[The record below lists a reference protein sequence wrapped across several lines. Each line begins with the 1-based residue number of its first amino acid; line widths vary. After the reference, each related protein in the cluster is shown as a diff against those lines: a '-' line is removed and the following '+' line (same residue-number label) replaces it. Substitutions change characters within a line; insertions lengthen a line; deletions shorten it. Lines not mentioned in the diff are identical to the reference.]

1 MNISVQSNRNDDR
14 RSQHVEVISQDEEE
28 KGKEERQQPGSLKVS
43 SETKKV
49 KKTATADDELI
60 CKFAESMSKSVDV
73 PLLIGKALDDYEEKP
88 ISMLSKEQ
96 QLIEI

>member
-28 KGKEERQQPGSLKVS
+28 KGNEEWQQPGSLKVS

-49 KKTATADDELI
+49 QKTTTPDGEI
-60 CKFAESMSKSVDV
+60 ECKLAGSMSKSVDV
-73 PLLIGKALDDYEEKP
+73 PLLFGKALDDYE
-88 ISMLSKEQ
+88 
-96 QLIEI
+96 